1 MESGRARGWRWAGRR
16 VTGETEWVV
25 AEMRGE
31 VCGGGGRG
39 RQCDDLAA
47 AAAKWLHA
55 GNS

>member
-1 MESGRARGWRWAGRR
+1 M
-16 VTGETEWVV
+16 TGETEWVV